1 MNEQQKVEI
10 MALLDIADNWVWN
23 EIVEE
28 EIPKLIELELDPY
41 RGDELDSTLASI
53 LIRMLKIK
61 RGCDME
67 MAARTYPD
75 GEGGWVKA

>member
-1 MNEQQKVEI
+1 MNEQKVEI
-10 MALLDIADNWVWN
+10 LALLDMADDWIWN

-28 EIPKLIELELDPY
+28 EIDALVDLELDPY

-61 RGCDME
+61 RDCDDE
-67 MAARTYPD
+67 EARTYPD
-75 GEGGWVKA
+75 GDGGWRKA

>member
-10 MALLDIADNWVWN
+10 MALLDIADDWIWN

-28 EIPKLIELELDPY
+28 EIDKLVELEHDDY

-61 RGCDME
+61 RGCDDE
-67 MAARTYPD
+67 AARTYPD
-75 GEGGWVKA
+75 GDGGWRKA